1 MATNLDV
8 LAELVGGRLVNSD
21 ARQTM
26 IDGAATLADAG
37 PGDISLLDN
46 VEKAHRLAR
55 SRAGAVVVPRDFAPD
70 HPPAIQV
77 DDVHAA
83 FAKIVAHFRPARTAA
98 RIGVSPLAAVSPSAR
113 LDDDV
118 DVHPGATIGEDAQ
131 IGAHRRFMPASTLGP
146 AARSDRA

>member
-46 VEKAHRLAR
+46 VEKAHGLAR
-55 SRAGAVVVPRDFAPD
+55 SRAGAVVVPRDFLP
-70 HPPAIQV
+70 IIRRRFKSTTCMRRLQKSSRI
-77 DDVHAA
+77 
-83 FAKIVAHFRPARTAA
+83 FGRPER
-98 RIGVSPLAAVSPSAR
+98 PLESASAR
-113 LDDDV
+113 W
-118 DVHPGATIGEDAQ
+118 P
-131 IGAHRRFMPASTLGP
+131 R
-146 AARSDRA
+146 